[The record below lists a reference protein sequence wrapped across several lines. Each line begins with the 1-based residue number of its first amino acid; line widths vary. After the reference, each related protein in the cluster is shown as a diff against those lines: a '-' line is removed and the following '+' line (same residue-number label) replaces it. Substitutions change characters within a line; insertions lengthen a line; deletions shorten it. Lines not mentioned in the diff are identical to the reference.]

1 MLKNLPEPGKRYLVN
16 IKTSVGKDWY
26 TIAEWIPKY
35 YRIGDWDVFEGDLD
49 YSEELDEYYWPV
61 GWYEN
66 QYTPDINWLIPDPV
80 VAWKEI
86 DRDGLDWNIC

>member
-1 MLKNLPEPGKRYLVN
+1 MLKNLPEPGKRYLVK

-26 TIAEWIPKY
+26 TVAEWIPKY
-35 YRIGDWDVFEGDLD
+35 YRIGDWDAYEGDLD

-86 DRDGLDWNIC
+86 DRDGLNWNIC